1 MCTLQTIESK
11 SAPKAIGPYSQGVMS
26 DTLIFTSGQLP
37 ICPSTGLLV
46 SGLERQTSQS
56 LANIKAVLE
65 QAESAITNI
74 VKVTVYLDDIQ
85 DFPVV
90 NEIYHDFFVHHKVEH
105 FPARTC
111 FEVSKLPMNAK
122 IEIEAIAVKTVLAP

>member
-26 DTLIFTSGQLP
+26 DTFIFTSGQLP
-37 ICPSTGLLV
+37 ISPSTGLLV

-85 DFPVV
+85 DFPIV